1 MKYIVWAIAII
12 LCFVF
17 GRIMYSPLGPALLA
31 QGSSASEGSER
42 PTVIFGTGSN
52 ELRITINLKTVGE
65 REMPTS
71 VLLKKKTPVADL
83 EALPMEIREMVRTG
97 DEQHEEGKVHLE
109 KAMNPKDDAERVT
122 ESKQALQSF
131 REAQTA
137 YTSAMEALDQ
147 LNLQSPPS
155 LVKRARTNQQ
165 ALVIAR
171 KRSF

>member
-1 MKYIVWAIAII
+1 
-12 LCFVF
+12 
-17 GRIMYSPLGPALLA
+17 
-31 QGSSASEGSER
+31 
-42 PTVIFGTGSN
+42 
-52 ELRITINLKTVGE
+52 
-65 REMPTS
+65 
-71 VLLKKKTPVADL
+71 
-83 EALPMEIREMVRTG
+83 MEIREMVRTG

>member
-71 VLLKKKTPVADL
+71 VLLKKKTPVAAADGSSQTML
-83 EALPMEIREMVRTG
+83 AKGDSVTVVERKGLHLVITAGGPLTGLVEIEDT
-97 DEQHEEGKVHLE
+97 DFT
-109 KAMNPKDDAERVT
+109 ERVI
-122 ESKQALQSF
+122 E
-131 REAQTA
+131 
-137 YTSAMEALDQ
+137 Y
-147 LNLQSPPS
+147 
-155 LVKRARTNQQ
+155 
-165 ALVIAR
+165 
-171 KRSF
+171 